1 MSDGGF
7 IEMIISTQ
15 LIILIV
21 YFVFIIFLGIL
32 AMKKIKGSEDLLVAG
47 RNLGMMFVSVS
58 IAAEYM
64 GGLGTIGTAEVAFNQ
79 GMGVVWYHIASA
91 CGLIVFGFSFA
102 HYYRKYNVITV
113 PEYLYYLY
121 DIKTWKA
128 ASVLNV
134 VGYWFFTIIQMT
146 AMGSLVASVTGFD
159 LKWSALVCGIAMTIY
174 LLAAGMWSV
183 AYTSVAFM
191 ITIGS
196 GIPLAFW
203 WVMKHE
209 IPLLASSGGMGGFAG
224 LANAL
229 SAIGLNAE
237 HMLSPFSLGFM
248 VILGYFLGG
257 VLGIPA
263 AQATI
268 NYSFGARNW
277 KVARLA
283 PVLAAILILP
293 LSIWTGSMGLFARA
307 AGLTANP
314 KLALGTTLMNINPII
329 GGIGIAGIF
338 AALVSTVAGILFGC
352 SSIMAKDVW
361 QRWLHP
367 GTDDKYLAKWTRL
380 WILIIGV
387 SSAFGAM
394 TLPKILHQAYFVYSI
409 RSALMICVAFGL
421 WWKAAHPNAAF
432 WSMIVA
438 LIGGTMYQ
446 FSIPIDFKVL
456 FHLHIAVWC
465 GLLSFVT
472 FIVISLF
479 SKWNSQTSSELPPM
493 VRS

>member
-1 MSDGGF
+1 
-7 IEMIISTQ
+7 MIISTQ

-32 AMKKIKGSEDLLVAG
+32 AMKKIKSSEDLLVAG

-79 GMGVVWYHIASA
+79 GMGVIWYHIASA

-229 SAIGLNAE
+229 SAIGLNSE

>member
-1 MSDGGF
+1 
-7 IEMIISTQ
+7 MIISTQ

-21 YFVFIIFLGIL
+21 YFVFIMFLGIL
-32 AMKKIKGSEDLLVAG
+32 AMKKVKGSEDLLVAG
-47 RNLGMMFVSVS
+47 RNLGMMYVSVS

-79 GMGVVWYHIASA
+79 GMGVIWYHIASA
-91 CGLIVFGFSFA
+91 CGLMLFGFGFA

-134 VGYWFFTIIQMT
+134 VGYWLFTIIQMT
-146 AMGSLVASVTGFD
+146 AMGSLVASVTGFN
-159 LKWSALVCGIAMTIY
+159 LRWSALICGIAMTIY

-183 AYTSVAFM
+183 AFTSVAFM
-191 ITIGS
+191 ITIGT

-209 IPLLASSGGMGGFAG
+209 IPLLATSGGIAGFAG

-229 SAIGLNAE
+229 SATGLNAE
-237 HMLSPFSLGFM
+237 HLMSPFSLGFM

-268 NYSFGARNW
+268 NFSFGARNW

-314 KLALGTTLMNINPII
+314 KLALGATLMNINPII

-432 WSMIVA
+432 WSMVVA

-446 FSIPIDFKVL
+446 FSIPVDFKAF

-465 GLLSFVT
+465 GLLSFIT
-472 FIVISLF
+472 FIIISLF
-479 SKWNSQTSSELPPM
+479 SKWTSQTANELPPM
-493 VRS
+493 VNNSR

>member
-1 MSDGGF
+1 
-7 IEMIISTQ
+7 MISIQ
-15 LIILIV
+15 LIILIL
-21 YFVFIIFLGIL
+21 YSILIIIVGIL
-32 AMKKIKGSEDLLVAG
+32 AMKKVKDSEDLLVAG
-47 RNLGMMFVSVS
+47 RNMGMMFVSVS

-79 GMGVVWYHIASA
+79 GMGVIWYHIAAA
-91 CGLIVFGFSFA
+91 CGLSLFGLSFA

-146 AMGSLVASVTGFD
+146 AMGSLVASITGFS
-159 LKWSALVCGIAMTIY
+159 LSWSALICGIGMTIY
-174 LLAAGMWSV
+174 LLAAGMWSI
-183 AYTSVAFM
+183 AYTSVIFI

-203 WVMKHE
+203 WVMKKE
-209 IPLLASSGGMGGFAG
+209 IPLLASSGGVGGFAG
-224 LANAL
+224 LANSL
-229 SAIGLNAE
+229 SAIGLDVG
-237 HMLSPFSLGFM
+237 HFMSPFSLGIM
-248 VILGYFLGG
+248 VVIGYFLGG

-268 NYSFGARNW
+268 NFSFGARNW

-307 AGLTANP
+307 AGLTTNP
-314 KLALGTTLMNINPII
+314 KLALGVTLMYINPII

-338 AALVSTVAGILFGC
+338 AALVSTVAGTLFGC
-352 SSIMAKDVW
+352 ASIMSKDVW
-361 QRWLHP
+361 QRWMHP
-367 GTDDKYLAKWTRL
+367 MTDDRYLAKWTRL

-394 TLPKILHQAYFVYSI
+394 SLPKILHQAYFVYSI

-421 WWKAAHPNAAF
+421 FWKAAHPNAAF

-438 LIGGTMYQ
+438 LVGGTMYQ
-446 FSIPIDFKVL
+446 FNIPINFQQY
-456 FHLHIAVWC
+456 FNLHIAVWC
-465 GLLSFVT
+465 GLLSFIT
-472 FIVISLF
+472 FIIVSLF
-479 SKWNSQTSSELPPM
+479 SKWTEKTSSELPPIAIK
-493 VRS
+493 

>member
-1 MSDGGF
+1 MV
-7 IEMIISTQ
+7 ITPQ
-15 LIILIV
+15 LIILVI
-21 YFVFIIFLGIL
+21 YFILIIFLGIL
-32 AMKKIKGSEDLLVAG
+32 AMKKVKGSEDLLVAG
-47 RNLGMMFVSVS
+47 RSLGLMYVSVS

-79 GMGVVWYHIASA
+79 GMGVIWYHIASS
-91 CGLIVFGFSFA
+91 CGLILFGFAFA

-121 DIKTWKA
+121 DIKSWEA
-128 ASVLNV
+128 ASILNV
-134 VGYWFFTIIQMT
+134 IGYWFFTIIQMT
-146 AMGSLVASVTGFD
+146 ALGSLIASVTGFD
-159 LKWSALVCGIAMTIY
+159 LRWSVLICGVAMTVY

-183 AYTSVAFM
+183 AFTSVAFM
-191 ITIGS
+191 LTIGS

-209 IPLLASSGGMGGFAG
+209 VPLLTNSGGVGGFAG

-229 SAIGLNAE
+229 SGIGLNPD
-237 HMLSPFSLGFM
+237 HLMSPFSLGFM

-277 KVARLA
+277 KIARLA

-293 LSIWTGSMGLFARA
+293 LSIWTGSMGLYARA
-307 AGLTANP
+307 AELTTNP
-314 KLALGTTLMNINPII
+314 KLALGVTLMNINPII

-338 AALVSTVAGILFGC
+338 AALISTVAGILFAC
-352 SSIMAKDVW
+352 ASIMAKDVW

-367 GTDDKYLAKWTRL
+367 EKDDKYLALWTRL
-380 WILIIGV
+380 WILIIGI

-394 TLPKILHQAYFVYSI
+394 TLPKILQQAYFVYSI

-421 WWKAAHPNAAF
+421 WWKAAHPDAAF
-432 WSMIVA
+432 WSMIIT

-446 FSIPIDFKVL
+446 FNIPINFESI
-456 FHLHIAVWC
+456 FHLHIAEWC
-465 GLLSFVT
+465 GLLSLIVFV
-472 FIVISLF
+472 IVSLF
-479 SKWNSQTSSELPPM
+479 SKWTSQTASELPPM
-493 VRS
+493 ILKR

>member
-1 MSDGGF
+1 
-7 IEMIISTQ
+7 MIISTQ

-21 YFVFIIFLGIL
+21 YFVLIMFLGIL
-32 AMKKIKGSEDLLVAG
+32 AMKKVKGSEDLLVAG
-47 RNLGMMFVSVS
+47 RNLGMMYVSVS

-79 GMGVVWYHIASA
+79 GMGVIWYHIASA
-91 CGLIVFGFSFA
+91 CGLILFGFGFA

-134 VGYWFFTIIQMT
+134 VGYWMFTIIQMT

-159 LKWSALVCGIAMTIY
+159 LRWSALICGIAMTIY

-183 AYTSVAFM
+183 AFTSVAFM
-191 ITIGS
+191 ITIGT

-203 WVMKHE
+203 WVMVRE
-209 IPLLASSGGMGGFAG
+209 VPLMVNSGGIAGFAG

-229 SAIGLNAE
+229 SAVGLNAE

-268 NYSFGARNW
+268 NFSFGARNW

-307 AGLTANP
+307 AGLTTNP
-314 KLALGTTLMNINPII
+314 KLALGATLMDINPII

-352 SSIMAKDVW
+352 ASIMAKDVW

-394 TLPKILHQAYFVYSI
+394 TLPKILQ
-409 RSALMICVAFGL
+409 LE
-421 WWKAAHPNAAF
+421 
-432 WSMIVA
+432 
-438 LIGGTMYQ
+438 
-446 FSIPIDFKVL
+446 VL
-456 FHLHIAVWC
+456 
-465 GLLSFVT
+465 
-472 FIVISLF
+472 
-479 SKWNSQTSSELPPM
+479 
-493 VRS
+493 

>member
-1 MSDGGF
+1 
-7 IEMIISTQ
+7 
-15 LIILIV
+15 
-21 YFVFIIFLGIL
+21 
-32 AMKKIKGSEDLLVAG
+32 
-47 RNLGMMFVSVS
+47 
-58 IAAEYM
+58 
-64 GGLGTIGTAEVAFNQ
+64 
-79 GMGVVWYHIASA
+79 
-91 CGLIVFGFSFA
+91 
-102 HYYRKYNVITV
+102 
-113 PEYLYYLY
+113 
-121 DIKTWKA
+121 
-128 ASVLNV
+128 
-134 VGYWFFTIIQMT
+134 
-146 AMGSLVASVTGFD
+146 LVASITGFN
-159 LKWSALVCGIAMTIY
+159 LRWSALICGIAMTIY

-183 AYTSVAFM
+183 AFTSVAFM
-191 ITIGS
+191 ITIGT

-209 IPLLASSGGMGGFAG
+209 IPLLATSGGIAGFAG

-229 SAIGLNAE
+229 SAVGLNAE

-268 NYSFGARNW
+268 NFSFGARNW

-307 AGLTANP
+307 AGLTTNP
-314 KLALGTTLMNINPII
+314 KLALGATLMNIDPII

-432 WSMIVA
+432 WSMIIA
-438 LIGGTMYQ
+438 LVGGTMYQ
-446 FSIPIDFKVL
+446 FNIPIDFKAF

-465 GLLSFVT
+465 GLLSFIS
-472 FIVISLF
+472 FIIISLF
-479 SKWNSQTSSELPPM
+479 SKWNSQTASELPPM
-493 VRS
+493 VSNSR